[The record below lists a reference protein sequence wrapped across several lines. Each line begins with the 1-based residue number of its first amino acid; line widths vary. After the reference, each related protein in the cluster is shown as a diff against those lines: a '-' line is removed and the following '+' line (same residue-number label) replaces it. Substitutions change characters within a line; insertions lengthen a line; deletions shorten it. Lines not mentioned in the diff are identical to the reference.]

1 MRGMPDVGCPMLH
14 CIAFPIGDTWII
26 FLTAMDAKV
35 AQRNTVDLAEI
46 IAFGFWNILHFQ
58 ILKSIFQKLFLPL
71 WTRRLS

>member
-1 MRGMPDVGCPMLH
+1 MPDVGSPMLL
-14 CIAFPIGDTWII
+14 CIAFPMCDTWII
-26 FLTAMDAKV
+26 FLTANDAKV

-58 ILKSIFQKLFLPL
+58 ILESIFRKLFLPL